1 MDSPPFQAIPA
12 SVAKL
17 VADGGKLQG
26 LHSRLLDGNS
36 NGAAMST
43 GFGSS
48 PNFKGYDRDNGA
60 TPTLREADSNGSKII
75 SAGASLLGDFPE
87 QKPTAVSNAAKEPVV
102 NKRESPPIAEEVP
115 KVADE
120 KLSGTKRPL
129 PAEDEERSVI
139 TIEEESSRERKFRDK
154 KSPKAVKSGG
164 LTQYVDDAEG
174 QQGSNQ
180 GGKFGRATSTRR
192 RLTDH
197 VNTWNRQ
204 LSRRCHRY
212 STRSDYVV
220 SLPEAATQWNHVG
233 QR

>member
-1 MDSPPFQAIPA
+1 MDSPPFQTIPA

-36 NGAAMST
+36 NGAAVST

-48 PNFKGYDRDNGA
+48 PNFKAYDRDNGA

-87 QKPTAVSNAAKEPVV
+87 QKPTAVPNAAKETVV
-102 NKRESPPIAEEVP
+102 NKRESPPIVEEAP
-115 KVADE
+115 KMVDE
-120 KLSGTKRPL
+120 KLTGTKRPL
-129 PAEDEERSVI
+129 PEEEERSVI

-164 LTQYVDDAEG
+164 LTQYVDDADG

-180 GGKFGRATSTRR
+180 GGKFGTV
-192 RLTDH
+192 RLSNGDASLINVH
-197 VNTWNRQ
+197 ICNR
-204 LSRRCHRY
+204 
-212 STRSDYVV
+212 
-220 SLPEAATQWNHVG
+220 
-233 QR
+233 